1 VCFHR
6 GKIGCKSV
14 RGCRLKERL
23 SGVKQL
29 VRRTGNS
36 SPGRGGV
43 TEGTMGVKVGGGED
57 SNPEVRRSG
66 GQGGERRPQS
76 GSISSIAAFRARGCD
91 YASGFSSRTACQSA
105 ARMQLPGSRSHFT
118 YAHSQARRRAWRL
131 GTNGHRPGGCGL
143 CTEMKRAG
151 RRPYHLIGNA
161 TTTSTLMQAAPR
173 RDWVTPIANRPAD
186 LRGINPGLILQ

>member
-1 VCFHR
+1 MFPPRQNWMQKCA
-6 GKIGCKSV
+6 C
-14 RGCRLKERL
+14 CRLKERL

-43 TEGTMGVKVGGGED
+43 TEVTMGVKVGGGD

-76 GSISSIAAFRARGCD
+76 GSISSIAAFRARGSITLLVFHQD
-91 YASGFSSRTACQSA
+91 LL
-105 ARMQLPGSRSHFT
+105 ARARLGYKLPGSRCHFT

-131 GTNGHRPGGCGL
+131 GTNGRRPGGCGL
-143 CTEMKRAG
+143 CTEMKRAH

-161 TTTSTLMQAAPR
+161 TTTSTLMHAAPR

-186 LRGINPGLILQ
+186 LQRINPGLILP